1 MSRLIHTHPAIQNI
15 FKNFP
20 GFLREFYQTPER
32 ERPFTN
38 ILLEITQLNEFD
50 ILNHWHFGKCDF
62 MNQLK
67 YGMSE
72 SDNLE
77 REKNIILECLEGEI

>member
-32 ERPFTN
+32 EWPFPFRKVIRLVKNLTQRAN
-38 ILLEITQLNEFD
+38 KTSGSTQVIEIVIQTQ
-50 ILNHWHFGKCDF
+50 
-62 MNQLK
+62 
-67 YGMSE
+67 S
-72 SDNLE
+72 
-77 REKNIILECLEGEI
+77 

>member
-1 MSRLIHTHPAIQNI
+1 
-15 FKNFP
+15 
-20 GFLREFYQTPER
+20 
-32 ERPFTN
+32 
-38 ILLEITQLNEFD
+38 
-50 ILNHWHFGKCDF
+50 

-77 REKNIILECLEGEI
+77 REKNIILECDILEGEI